1 MIGKEK
7 CRILKEIRQ
16 KIADEND
23 IAYVTCECT
32 YQGDCKG
39 TCPKCESELRYL
51 EEQLAARA
59 AAGKRI
65 AIAALCAGMTF
76 STSSCATAP
85 NNKVKETV
93 EELGGA
99 AEPMPEPDEDVVLDG
114 EVGPDHYDEDEPEGS
129 VAGGP
134 YTEDE
139 RDTYDSFDEGTSF
152 KEGTEGDASEY
163 DSFNSEGTSSKEG
176 IEGDFSEYASFDEG
190 TEADSTGEC
199 AADEDTTESADV
211 EEETK

>member
-59 AAGKRI
+59 ASGKRI

-76 STSSCATAP
+76 SMSSCATAP
-85 NNKVKETV
+85 NNKGKETV

-152 KEGTEGDASEY
+152 KEGTEWDNEGASIKEGTEGDASDY
-163 DSFNSEGTSSKEG
+163 DSFNN
-176 IEGDFSEYASFDEG
+176 EG

>member
-76 STSSCATAP
+76 SMSSCATAP
-85 NNKVKETV
+85 NNKGKETV

-152 KEGTEGDASEY
+152 KEGTEWDNEGASIKEGTEGDASDY
-163 DSFNSEGTSSKEG
+163 DSFNN
-176 IEGDFSEYASFDEG
+176 EG